1 MENDTK
7 LHYYKFKL
15 KLAWIHFKVSLKMI
29 KWHMKQKLH
38 NFLLY
43 SGLSDLK
50 DVKKKMNVK
59 NVGLALLIFYG
70 ALSIAIN
77 ILAAIT
83 LFFK

>member
-15 KLAWIHFKVSLKMI
+15 KLELIHIKASLKM
-29 KWHMKQKLH
+29 KKRHMQQMKH
-38 NFLLY
+38 DFLLY
-43 SGLSDLK
+43 SGLSDI
-50 DVKKKMNVK
+50 KKKMNVK

-70 ALSIAIN
+70 ALSIMIN
-77 ILAAIT
+77 VWGVIA

>member
-15 KLAWIHFKVSLKMI
+15 KLEWIHIKVSLKMT
-29 KWHMKQKLH
+29 KWHIKQKFH

-70 ALSIAIN
+70 ALSIMIN
-77 ILAAIT
+77 VWGVIA